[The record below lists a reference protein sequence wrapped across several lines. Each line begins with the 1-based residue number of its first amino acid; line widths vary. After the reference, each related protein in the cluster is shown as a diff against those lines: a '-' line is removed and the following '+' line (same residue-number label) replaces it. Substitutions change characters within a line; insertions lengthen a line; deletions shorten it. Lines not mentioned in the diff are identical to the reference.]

1 MLNNECLHISWVC
14 TKFLGENNRVQI
26 FLLCHH
32 HSRQVFWGFFFWSVI
47 LWRSCIKR
55 MNYNSMIKLINL
67 LSGVCSYR
75 VITLQSEWEQAECV
89 FALINVGC
97 VCVCVCVWSLMSVY
111 PVIIVKPSVHLPVC
125 VCVCVCV
132 CVYVFT
138 PSVIYRN
145 KLILSTKQLC
155 YLIPSSPCII
165 LKHTRT
171 HTCCFQ
177 LVTWHHPL
185 TTRPPTRR
193 HRHTHRASLTLWP
206 AGLWT
211 LWRNDEPT
219 EESTP
224 LLHVTNV
231 CFSFSYKMGS
241 FTEPF
246 SGRSKVS

>member
-1 MLNNECLHISWVC
+1 
-14 TKFLGENNRVQI
+14 
-26 FLLCHH
+26 
-32 HSRQVFWGFFFWSVI
+32 
-47 LWRSCIKR
+47 
-55 MNYNSMIKLINL
+55 MNYIYMIKLINL
-67 LSGVCSYR
+67 PSGVRSYR
-75 VITLQSEWEQAECV
+75 VTTLQSEWEQAECV

-97 VCVCVCVWSLMSVY
+97 VCVWSLMSVY
-111 PVIIVKPSVHLPVC
+111 PLIGVKPSVHLPVC
-125 VCVCVCV
+125 VCVRVCR
-132 CVYVFT
+132 FT
-138 PSVIYRN
+138 ASVICRN
-145 KLILSTKQLC
+145 KLILSTKQVC

-165 LKHTRT
+165 LKHTHT

-193 HRHTHRASLTLWP
+193 HRHTNRASHTLWP
-206 AGLWT
+206 AGLRT

-246 SGRSKVS
+246 FWQKQSLIKSFFLFVNK